1 MNHMPTPVIAHAT
14 IWPPADACCAMFC
27 GRLKMPPPTI
37 ADTTS
42 ANRPTNPTV
51 LRGPAAAAPEPS
63 TIAGALD
70 ACCPLS
76 AIVNPLLLCACM
88 PTSER
93 NR

>member
-1 MNHMPTPVIAHAT
+1 MKKTLILLL
-14 IWPPADACCAMFC
+14 ACCAC
-27 GRLKMPPPTI
+27 IRSQAQTPE
-37 ADTTS
+37 
-42 ANRPTNPTV
+42 
-51 LRGPAAAAPEPS
+51 AAAAPEPS